1 MKIPFDKTSAPPVGS
16 AAQGRPRVSLH
27 ASAPGAIQRREQP
40 TSRPTADLLALQ
52 RLIGRSALAPRQEDL
67 NHGQIHEA
75 ARLGTSG
82 PSGSL
87 PHLETIQQSF
97 GRHDVTNVQ
106 AFTGASATAG
116 AQAMNAAAFTMG
128 NRIAFAGEAS
138 LRTAAHE
145 AAHHVQQRAGVQL
158 SGGVGQVGDKYERHA
173 DAVAEL
179 VTQGRSA
186 EALLSAGPDGNT
198 ASVQRQLEEEDDVP
212 SVQRQLEDEEEDDA
226 PVQSMAASAAPY
238 AALPPE

>member
-1 MKIPFDKTSAPPVGS
+1 MKLPFDKASSPQVAS
-16 AAQGRPRVSLH
+16 AAHDRRSASVDASTSGGIGRPALQGLPP
-27 ASAPGAIQRREQP
+27 AP
-40 TSRPTADLLALQ
+40 DLLALQ
-52 RLIGRSALAPRQEDL
+52 RIISRSTLAPRQEDL
-67 NHGQIHEA
+67 SHGQIHEA

-87 PHLETIQQSF
+87 PHLEAIQQSF

-145 AAHHVQQRAGVQL
+145 AAHHVQQQAGVQL

-173 DAVAEL
+173 DAVADL

-186 EALLSAGPDGNT
+186 EALLSAGPDGNA

-212 SVQRQLEDEEEDDA
+212 GVQRQLEDEEEDDA
-226 PVQSMAASAAPY
+226 SVQ
-238 AALPPE
+238 